1 MELRGMYFSLNL
13 FLPNELSVNIY
24 KRFARDTAVYGIASV
39 LPRVV
44 NVLLVGLHTKVLM
57 PEAYSVNTK
66 FYVLIA
72 FFNVL
77 FTYGMETA
85 FFRFFTLYEKDL
97 KVLRTAFTTLLISG
111 VLFVLL
117 LFGLRSPLIDLM
129 DVDERIY
136 LIFISILF
144 LDTLTVIPYAYLRVM
159 HRPLRFA
166 FYRIFNVSVYA
177 LFNLIFLLWIPL
189 WVREGS
195 PVYKWYVSQPK
206 VYYIFIA
213 NLIASFTTFLLFLP
227 LIFRFKL
234 GIDRGLW
241 TKMLRYGLPVM
252 LAGIFYIINENFDKL
267 ALDYI
272 AGSDIMGAY
281 AAIYKIGVFMVL
293 YITAFRLGAEPFY
306 FNQHKEKDAKTQYAN
321 VMLLFVIAGTV
332 LLLGVIAFLPWI
344 VRIFIKRPEY
354 LVALDIV
361 PVILTAYLFLG
372 IYFNLSVWYKLTDRT
387 RYGMIFSAI
396 GALITVLFNI
406 YMIPRI
412 GFMASAWATLAAYS
426 VMALLSYFFG
436 RKHYRIPYPTGKILF
451 YLLIATALSFWMYE
465 KWADNWGVKLAILV
479 GYILLVA
486 GMEGRSL
493 REVLKNK

>member
-1 MELRGMYFSLNL
+1 
-13 FLPNELSVNIY
+13 VNIY
-24 KRFARDTAVYGIASV
+24 KRFARDTAIYGIASV
-39 LPRVV
+39 LPRLV
-44 NVLLVGLHTKVLM
+44 NVLLVGLHTKVL
-57 PEAYSVNTK
+57 PPQAYSVNTK

-85 FFRFFTLYEKDL
+85 FFRFFTLLERDKR
-97 KVLRTAFTTLLISG
+97 VLRTAFTS
-111 VLFVLL
+111 LL
-117 LFGLRSPLIDLM
+117 LSSVVFTALLFAFRGPLIELM

-144 LDTLTVIPYAYLRVM
+144 LDTLMVIPYAYLRVM

-166 FYRIFNVSVYA
+166 FYRIFHVSVYA
-177 LFNLIFLLWIPL
+177 LFNLIFLLWLPL
-189 WVREGS
+189 WFSGS
-195 PVYKWYVSQPK
+195 ETLIRWYAERPK

-213 NLIASFTTFLLFLP
+213 NLIASLSTFLLFLP
-227 LIFRFKL
+227 MIMRFKL
-234 GIDRGLW
+234 GIDKQLW
-241 TKMLRYGLPVM
+241 KKMLRYGTPVM
-252 LAGIFYIINENFDKL
+252 LAGMFYIINENFDKL
-267 ALDYI
+267 ALDRL
-272 AGSDIMGAY
+272 AGSEIMGAY

-321 VMLLFVIAGTV
+321 VMLLFVIAGT
-332 LLLGVIAFLPWI
+332 LLMLGVIAFLPWI

-387 RYGMIFSAI
+387 RYGMIFSAV
-396 GALITVLFNI
+396 GALITILFNI

-426 VMALLSYFFG
+426 VMALLSYFYG

-451 YLLIATALSFWMYE
+451 YLLTATLLGFWMYE
-465 KWADNWGVKLAILV
+465 KWADNWGVKLAVLA
-479 GYILLVA
+479 GYMLLVA
-486 GMEGRSL
+486 GMEWRSL
-493 REVLKNK
+493 REVVKNK